1 MLRAVP
7 GGCKWLVAVAALS
20 SVRVPSPSHGDL
32 RRHDDA
38 FELYASHNF
47 FVLLGKR

>member
-20 SVRVPSPSHGDL
+20 SIRVPLSFSWGPQK
-32 RRHDDA
+32 A
-38 FELYASHNF
+38 
-47 FVLLGKR
+47 